1 MTNADDH
8 DEFVPLAL
16 RPVLRTTSPTGEHR
30 RVTIGF
36 VKYLGVDRI
45 IEEEG
50 LRVVRRPDRGACRHH
65 SAAADAYEV
74 TFLSSDIDVDG
85 GKLILVAGAPNA
97 HANDEER
104 MLRAVRRIA
113 DSQPRLA
120 IKIGVNRGHV
130 FAGSVG
136 LRSGGRTR
144 SSAMR

>member
-1 MTNADDH
+1 M
-8 DEFVPLAL
+8 
-16 RPVLRTTSPTGEHR
+16 RTTSPTGEHR

-50 LRVVRRPDRGACRHH
+50 LSVFTDQIEELVGITQ
-65 SAAADAYEV
+65 AAADAYEV

-104 MLRAVRRIA
+104 CSEPYAR
-113 DSQPRLA
+113 
-120 IKIGVNRGHV
+120 
-130 FAGSVG
+130 
-136 LRSGGRTR
+136 
-144 SSAMR
+144 